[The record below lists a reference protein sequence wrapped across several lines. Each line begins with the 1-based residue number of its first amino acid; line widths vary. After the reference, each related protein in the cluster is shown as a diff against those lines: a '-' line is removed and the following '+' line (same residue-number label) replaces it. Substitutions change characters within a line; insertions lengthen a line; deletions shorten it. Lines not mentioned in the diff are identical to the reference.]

1 MLPTLP
7 MSLPPTNFDT
17 VSYVQTPTPALQPA
31 APPAAKPAEAKDES
45 SLGWG
50 IVGGIARGIL
60 GTSVY
65 VAFIQATH
73 IRIGYLAILVA
84 FLVAKCIMIGSKAKG
99 GLEYQLTAVLM
110 TYGAVSVGS
119 SINIYLE
126 LAKIRAI
133 DLTLNN
139 ILVLLKLGAA
149 EPFLRFQSSGPRAV
163 IGLLILFVG
172 LRAAWRMTSGDPEA
186 MHHPFTR

>member
-1 MLPTLP
+1 MLPPLP

-17 VSYVQTPTPALQPA
+17 VSHVQTPTSASQPVT
-31 APPAAKPAEAKDES
+31 PPAANPAEAKDES
-45 SLGWG
+45 SLAWG
-50 IVGGIARGIL
+50 IVGGIAGGIL

-84 FLVAKCIMIGSKAKG
+84 FLVAKCIMIGSKSKG

-119 SINIYLE
+119 AINIYLE
-126 LAKIRAI
+126 LTKTRAI
-133 DLTLNN
+133 DFTLNN
-139 ILVLLKLGAA
+139 ILILLKLGLAD
-149 EPFLRFQSSGPRAV
+149 PFLRFQTSGPRAL
-163 IGLLILFVG
+163 IGLLILYVG
-172 LRAAWRMTSGDPEA
+172 FRAAWRTTSGDPEA
-186 MHHPFTR
+186 THHPFTW